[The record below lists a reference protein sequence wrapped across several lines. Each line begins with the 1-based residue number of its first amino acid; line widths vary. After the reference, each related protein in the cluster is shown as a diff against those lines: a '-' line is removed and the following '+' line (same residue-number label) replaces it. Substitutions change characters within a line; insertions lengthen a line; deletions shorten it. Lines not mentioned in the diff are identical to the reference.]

1 MSLKSSLINSD
12 TNSDTSL
19 ECINDKILASLLLF
33 CVLPFLLIDIY
44 FAITSANCS
53 TKDLSTYSFSIEI
66 YLIIDIIAMYIIF
79 TMCLFTI
86 FIKNPNK
93 FLSKRN
99 LLLLDFI
106 YIVYSTVIF
115 INGSIIYI
123 QYSNNNNINNCKSNA
138 YIYILVN
145 SLIKFTGLLIFTYKK
160 YIKYLQLKAFENLVD
175 NVETVKN
182 DLLNN
187 NINGSNI
194 DPYTVQSS
202 INNNNNNN
210 NNNNV

>member
-12 TNSDTSL
+12 TNSDTTL

-93 FLSKRN
+93 FLSKRS

-115 INGSIIYI
+115 INGSITYI
-123 QYSNNNNINNCKSNA
+123 HYSNNKNINNCKSNV

-160 YIKYLQLKAFENLVD
+160 YIKYLQLKAFENVVD

-187 NINGSNI
+187 NVNGSNI
-194 DPYTVQSS
+194 NPYTVQSS
-202 INNNNNNN
+202 INNNN
-210 NNNNV
+210 V

>member
-12 TNSDTSL
+12 SNSDTSL

-53 TKDLSTYSFSIEI
+53 TNDLSTYSFSIEI
-66 YLIIDIIAMYIIF
+66 YLIIDIIAMYIMF
-79 TMCLFTI
+79 TMCLFTL
-86 FIKNPNK
+86 FIKNLNN

-106 YIVYSTVIF
+106 YIVYSTIIF

-123 QYSNNNNINNCKSNA
+123 HYSNNKNINNCKTNV

-145 SLIKFTGLLIFTYKK
+145 SLIKFTGLLIFMYKK
-160 YIKYLQLKAFENLVD
+160 YINYLQLKAFENLVSTK
-175 NVETVKN
+175 ETVKN

-187 NINGSNI
+187 NVNGSNI
-194 DPYTVQSS
+194 DPYIVQSS
-202 INNNNNNN
+202 M

>member
-12 TNSDTSL
+12 INSDTSL

-66 YLIIDIIAMYIIF
+66 YLIIDIIAMYIMF

-93 FLSKRN
+93 FLSKRS

-123 QYSNNNNINNCKSNA
+123 HYSNNNINNCKSNV

-160 YIKYLQLKAFENLVD
+160 YIKYLQLKTFEILVSTK
-175 NVETVKN
+175 ETVKN

-187 NINGSNI
+187 NVNGSNI
-194 DPYTVQSS
+194 DPYIVQSS
-202 INNNNNNN
+202 INNND
-210 NNNNV
+210 NV

>member
-12 TNSDTSL
+12 ANTDTSL
-19 ECINDKILASLLLF
+19 EFINDKILASLLLF

-53 TKDLSTYSFSIEI
+53 TRDLSTYSFSIEI
-66 YLIIDIIAMYIIF
+66 YLIIDIIAMYIMF

-93 FLSKRN
+93 LLSKRS

-115 INGSIIYI
+115 INGSITYI
-123 QYSNNNNINNCKSNA
+123 HYSNNKNINNCKSNV

-145 SLIKFTGLLIFTYKK
+145 SIIKFTGLLLFTYKK
-160 YIKYLQLKAFENLVD
+160 YIKYLQLKSFNTVVD

-187 NINGSNI
+187 NVNGSNI

-202 INNNNNNN
+202 MNNNE
-210 NNNNV
+210 NV

>member
-12 TNSDTSL
+12 SNSDTSL

-66 YLIIDIIAMYIIF
+66 YLIIDIIAMYIMF

-93 FLSKRN
+93 FLSKRS

-115 INGSIIYI
+115 INGSITYI
-123 QYSNNNNINNCKSNA
+123 HYSNNKNINNCKFNV

-145 SLIKFTGLLIFTYKK
+145 SLIKFTSLLIFSYKK
-160 YIKYLQLKAFENLVD
+160 YIKYFQLKAFENLVD

-187 NINGSNI
+187 NVNGSNI
-194 DPYTVQSS
+194 DPYTFQSS
-202 INNNNNNN
+202 MNN

>member
-1 MSLKSSLINSD
+1 MSLKSSLINSN

-66 YLIIDIIAMYIIF
+66 YLIIDIIAMYIMF

-93 FLSKRN
+93 FLSKRS

-115 INGSIIYI
+115 INGSITYI
-123 QYSNNNNINNCKSNA
+123 HYSNNKNINNCKSNV

-160 YIKYLQLKAFENLVD
+160 YIKYLQLKAFKNVVE

-187 NINGSNI
+187 NVNGSNI

-202 INNNNNNN
+202 INNNNN
-210 NNNNV
+210 V

>member
-12 TNSDTSL
+12 FNSDTSL

-53 TKDLSTYSFSIEI
+53 TNDLSTYSFSIEI

-79 TMCLFTI
+79 TICLFTL
-86 FIKNPNK
+86 FIKNLNN

-106 YIVYSTVIF
+106 YIVYSTIIF

-123 QYSNNNNINNCKSNA
+123 HYSNNKNINNCKTNV

-145 SLIKFTGLLIFTYKK
+145 SLIKFTGLLIFMYKK
-160 YIKYLQLKAFENLVD
+160 YINYLQLKAFENLVSTK
-175 NVETVKN
+175 ETVKN

-187 NINGSNI
+187 NVNGSNI
-194 DPYTVQSS
+194 DPYIVQSS
-202 INNNNNNN
+202 M

>member
-12 TNSDTSL
+12 FNSDISL
-19 ECINDKILASLLLF
+19 ESINDKILASLLLF

-66 YLIIDIIAMYIIF
+66 YLIIDIIAMYIMF

-106 YIVYSTVIF
+106 YIVYSIVIF
-115 INGSIIYI
+115 INGSITYI
-123 QYSNNNNINNCKSNA
+123 HHSNNKNINNCKSNV
-138 YIYILVN
+138 YTYILVN

-160 YIKYLQLKAFENLVD
+160 YIKYIQLKAFNTVVE

-187 NINGSNI
+187 NVNGSSI

-202 INNNNNNN
+202 INNND
-210 NNNNV
+210 NV

>member
-12 TNSDTSL
+12 TNYDTSL
-19 ECINDKILASLLLF
+19 ECINNKILASLLLF

-44 FAITSANCS
+44 FAITFANCS

-66 YLIIDIIAMYIIF
+66 YLIIDIIAMYIMF
-79 TMCLFTI
+79 TICLFTI

-93 FLSKRN
+93 FLSKRS

-115 INGSIIYI
+115 INGSITYI
-123 QYSNNNNINNCKSNA
+123 NYSNNKNINNCKSNI

-145 SLIKFTGLLIFTYKK
+145 SIIKFTGLLLFTYKK
-160 YIKYLQLKAFENLVD
+160 YIKYIQLKAFENLVSTKQ
-175 NVETVKN
+175 TVKN

-187 NINGSNI
+187 NVNGSNI

-202 INNNNNNN
+202 M